1 MTLWQLAKRSL
12 VFFWR
17 TNLGVFLAAMVAT
30 MILTG
35 ALLVGGSVRHSLN
48 RVVEARLGRTQL
60 ALAGGNRFFR
70 AALADDL
77 ADELDAPVAAVMHLG
92 GLMTD
97 SDDTK
102 RTGRVQVFG
111 VDKRFYELGPG
122 DVPFGADFNES
133 VVLNEAL
140 AARLDVKAGDEV
152 MLRVAKPGLMPRDVP
167 LTPEADLSI
176 GFRLTVT
183 LVASES
189 QFGRFSLRADQI
201 SPYNAYVP
209 LDWLADKTEH
219 SGHANLLL
227 LGRPKEGNISV
238 AHANQ
243 AIAARAQLDDFALE
257 VRLLGEQGFIE
268 VLSRRVFI
276 DEALTAAVTGAGAD
290 ETGLLT
296 YFVNELR
303 IDPNSTPYSFVTAIS
318 PGRGDGI
325 IPADFADDEIVIN
338 EWLAEDLNAQ
348 VGDSLTLS
356 YYVVGPMRRLVEQTD
371 VFVVRAIVPMAGIA
385 ADAQLMPNFP
395 GLADADDCRDWKP
408 GIKIDLDRIRDKD
421 EEYWDFYRGV
431 PKAFVTLT
439 AGRRMWANR
448 FGSLTAVRFAAAGRT
463 TEEISSNIL
472 QAADPAWVGL
482 FFQPVRQMAERA
494 TTKATDV
501 GSLFL
506 GLSMFLIAS
515 AVILLVLVFVFGVE
529 RRSSQSGLL
538 VAVGFTRKLIRR
550 FYLLEGATIA
560 ALGAAAGAV
569 CALLYTAVMLWGL
582 STVWKSAVGGSAV
595 GFYPSPTGLLTGV
608 CAGISVSVFAILLT
622 LSRQLRRPVREA
634 LMGNLQEQFG
644 ARSSASRGKWSLCL
658 AGVCVLAAV
667 VVLSGFATGPA
678 GSASGAFFGSGAL
691 LLTAGLA
698 VVYALLRF
706 LVGRGGR
713 GLRSVGQLA
722 LRNTTRR
729 SGRSMAVVALLAC
742 GCFLVISIGAFRQ
755 RPMTDPHK
763 KDSGTGG
770 FAFLGESAVPVLH
783 DLSRPDGRKA
793 LGLNENVLKDIDVV
807 QLRLRQGDDASCLN
821 LNRAQRPRLLGVE
834 PQQLQT
840 RGAFTFIETI
850 EGTDIADGWELLNK
864 DLGVDVVPAIGDEE
878 MIKWLLGTSV
888 GKDIEYTDER
898 GRTFKLRLV
907 GGLKNSVLQGALVIA
922 ADKFIERFPSEAG
935 FRTFLIEADRDN
947 TAAVE
952 TALGRGLSDFG
963 MELTRTVERIND
975 LNAVK
980 NTYLSMFQVLGGLG
994 LVLGS
999 VGLALVVLLN
1009 VFERRGELGML
1020 RAVGFTTGTLKRMVL
1035 YEHLLLVVAGLVVG
1049 VVSALVSI
1057 APAIAS
1063 PGAELPYAMLI
1074 VIIACIAINAVVWIC
1089 LAGAMTMKGSLLDA
1103 IRNE

>member
-1 MTLWQLAKRSL
+1 MTLWQLAKKSL
-12 VFFWR
+12 MFFWR

-48 RVVEARLGRTQL
+48 RIVKARLGRTQL
-60 ALAGGNRFFR
+60 ALVGDNRFFR
-70 AALADDL
+70 AALAEDL
-77 ADELDAPVAAVMHLG
+77 ADELDAPAAAVMHLS
-92 GLMTD
+92 GLITD
-97 SDDTK
+97 SGDTK

-122 DVPFGADFNES
+122 DDPFGANFNES

-167 LTPEADLSI
+167 LTPDSDLSI
-176 GFRLTVT
+176 GFRLTVRI
-183 LVASES
+183 VASES

-201 SPYNAYVP
+201 SPYNAFVP

-219 SGHANLLL
+219 TGHANLLL
-227 LGRPKEGNISV
+227 LGQSKTEKISV
-238 AHANQ
+238 ERADK
-243 AIAARAQLDDFALE
+243 AIAAKAQLDDFALE

-268 VLSRRVFI
+268 VRSRRVFI
-276 DEALTAAVTGAGAD
+276 DESLTAPITAAGSD
-290 ETGLLT
+290 EMGLLT

-303 IDPNSTPYSFVTAIS
+303 IDPNSTPYSFVTAMS
-318 PGRGDGI
+318 PGRKGGV
-325 IPADFADDEIVIN
+325 IPAGFADDEIVIN
-338 EWLAEDLNAQ
+338 EWLAKDLNAKI
-348 VGDSLTLS
+348 GDALTLS
-356 YYVVGPMRRLVEQTD
+356 YYVAGPMRRLTEQTD
-371 VFVVRAIVPMAGIA
+371 TFVVRAIVPMAGIA
-385 ADAQLMPNFP
+385 ADAQLMPDFP

-431 PKAFVTLT
+431 PKAFVTLA
-439 AGRRMWANR
+439 AGQRMWGNR
-448 FGSLTAVRFAAAGRT
+448 FGKLTAVRFAAAGRT

-472 QAADPAWVGL
+472 QAADPASVGL
-482 FFQPVRQMAERA
+482 FFQPVRQMAKRA
-494 TTKATDV
+494 TAKATDI

-515 AVILLVLVFVFGVE
+515 AVILLGLVFVFGVE
-529 RRSSQSGLL
+529 RRSGQSGLL

-550 FYLLEGATIA
+550 FYLLEGITIA
-560 ALGAAAGAV
+560 AGGAAAGAI
-569 CALLYTAVMLWGL
+569 CALLYTAAMLWGL
-582 STVWKSAVGGSAV
+582 STVWKSVVGGSV
-595 GFYPSPTGLLTGV
+595 IGFYASPIALLTGI
-608 CAGISVSVFAILLT
+608 CAGVIVSVLAILLT
-622 LSRQLRRPVREA
+622 LGRQLRRPASQA
-634 LMGNLQEQFG
+634 LAGNLQEQFG
-644 ARSSASRGKWSLCL
+644 ARASASRGKWALCL
-658 AGVCVLAAV
+658 AGVCILAAV
-667 VVLSGFATGPA
+667 IILYVFSKGPA
-678 GSASGAFFGSGAL
+678 QSASGAFFGSGAL

-698 VVYALLRF
+698 IVYAMLRF

-755 RPMTDPHK
+755 RPITDPHK
-763 KDSGTGG
+763 SDSGTGG

-783 DLSRPDGRKA
+783 DLSSPDGRKA
-793 LGLNENVLKDIDVV
+793 LGLDENVLKDLHVV
-807 QLRLRQGDDASCLN
+807 QLRLRQGDNANCLN

-834 PQQLQT
+834 PQQLQS
-840 RGAFTFIETI
+840 RFKFIETFDS
-850 EGTDIADGWELLNK
+850 TDLADGWQLLNK
-864 DLGVDVVPAIGDEE
+864 DFGVDIVPAVGDDE

-907 GGLKNSVLQGALVIA
+907 GGLQNSVLQGSLVIA
-922 ADKFIERFPSEAG
+922 ADKFIERFPSQAG
-935 FRTFLIEADRDN
+935 FATFLIDADKDS

-952 TALGRGLSDFG
+952 TAIGRGLSDFG
-963 MELTRTVERIND
+963 MELTPTAERIND
-975 LNAVK
+975 LNAVQ

-1020 RAVGFTTGTLKRMVL
+1020 RAVGFTTSTLKRMVL
-1035 YEHLLLVVAGLVVG
+1035 YEHLLLVVAGLAVG

-1057 APAIAS
+1057 TPAITS
-1063 PGAELPYAMLI
+1063 PGADLPYTMLS
-1074 VIIACIAINAVVWIC
+1074 VIIAGIAINAVVWIC
-1089 LAGAMTMKGSLLDA
+1089 LASTMTMKGNLLDA